1 MKTEKTEITE
11 QVHLEKITWD
21 NYNKIINLKVTRE
34 QNSFVAKNARSLIH
48 AYVALSQGET
58 IPYTFGIYVGKKPV
72 GFVMAGYNGYEDG
85 DPEFMKNTY
94 FVWRF
99 MIDRRY
105 QGRGYGRQAFRLVLD
120 FIRTLPNGP
129 AELCW
134 LSYEPENEV
143 AKKLYASFGFVEVPE
158 HYKEGEEMPAILK
171 L

>member
-1 MKTEKTEITE
+1 MKAE

-21 NYNKIINLKVTRE
+21 NYSRITKLRVTKE
-34 QNSFVAKNARSLIH
+34 QDDFVARNTNSLIH
-48 AYVALSQGET
+48 AYIALSQGE
-58 IPYTFGIYVGKKPV
+58 IVPYPFGIYLGKKPI
-72 GFVMAGYNGYEDG
+72 GFVMIGYNGWEEG

-94 FVWRF
+94 FIWRF

-105 QGRGYGRQAFRLVLD
+105 QGKGYGRQAFQLALD
-120 FIRTLPNGP
+120 FVRTFPNGP

-134 LSYEPENEV
+134 LSYEPENEA
-143 AKKLYASFGFVEVPE
+143 AKKLYASFGFVEAPE

>member
-1 MKTEKTEITE
+1 MIR
-11 QVHLEKITWD
+11 LEKISGSNFRD
-21 NYNKIINLKVTRE
+21 ILELHVNDSQE
-34 QNSFVAKNARSLIH
+34 SFVAPNDISLAEAYIALANHGH
-48 AYVALSQGET
+48 AF
-58 IPYTFGIYVGKKPV
+58 PFGIYDDGTPV
-72 GFVMAGYNGYEDG
+72 GFCMVGYGADDDWEDAPAVAAGNYNL
-85 DPEFMKNTY
+85 
-94 FVWRF
+94 WRF

-105 QGRGYGRQAFRLVLD
+105 QGQGYGRQAFQMALD
-120 FIRTLPNGP
+120 FVKTFPNGP